1 MERDDFIVTENST
14 ETQEIQ
20 QEFEE
25 EEKSFEISDEARAQS
40 RKFFK
45 FNDKPKKEK
54 RKFESFEIVK
64 TYTPKEKPKKDNEF
78 DKILETTNESIVSE
92 ESLSVKST
100 NQKAQVKMKL
110 RPQGKLVLIVIAFCV
125 ILLSS
130 LIINNAITINKLNES
145 IDNLNNQITV
155 TDFNIDKAV
164 KNLQELDEDSTSTEI
179 ANELG
184 LEQNAETFTVD
195 LYERKDVVSLKPVS
209 NWFDKLCNFLAKL
222 FGG

>member
-1 MERDDFIVTENST
+1 M
-14 ETQEIQ
+14 
-20 QEFEE
+20 
-25 EEKSFEISDEARAQS
+25 
-40 RKFFK
+40 
-45 FNDKPKKEK
+45 
-54 RKFESFEIVK
+54 
-64 TYTPKEKPKKDNEF
+64 
-78 DKILETTNESIVSE
+78 
-92 ESLSVKST
+92 
-100 NQKAQVKMKL
+100 
-110 RPQGKLVLIVIAFCV
+110 
-125 ILLSS
+125 
-130 LIINNAITINKLNES
+130 NES